1 VRIRKKR
8 WKDVYDMYELYW
20 LDASGA
26 FNEPGGTGDGKDYGS
41 WGNLASQGY
50 RYRETIGDFKGNTWY
65 LFERKVKQ

>member
-1 VRIRKKR
+1 MKTIWVSLPYATFGIYVEDHK
-8 WKDVYDMYELYW
+8 VV
-20 LDASGA
+20 DAA
-26 FNEPGGTGDGKDYGS
+26 PIANWMIGKDYGS